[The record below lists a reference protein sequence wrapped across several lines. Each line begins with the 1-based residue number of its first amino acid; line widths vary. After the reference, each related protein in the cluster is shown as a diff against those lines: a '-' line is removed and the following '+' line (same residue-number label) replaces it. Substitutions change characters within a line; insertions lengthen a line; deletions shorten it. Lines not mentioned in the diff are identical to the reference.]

1 MRGSQDAGLIEVSV
15 GEPEQLFERL
25 DPTPAADRHLEEKVE
40 QFVLHQ
46 AEEDPRAEYRLIVRF
61 REPADSGIDE
71 TALAEAIRHHFRHR
85 RDEES
90 ARLRGLVRDGKRDVM
105 VGLLFLFVC
114 GVLGVSAFR
123 IFPAAIGIFVEQG
136 LLILGWVALW
146 RPADL
151 FLYDLRPIRRRR
163 DLLDALSVMDV
174 SFA

>member
-1 MRGSQDAGLIEVSV
+1 MRGLRDAGQIEVSV

-25 DPTPAADRHLEEKVE
+25 DPTPTADRHLEEKVE

-46 AEEDPRAEYRLIVRF
+46 AQEDPRAKYRLIIRV
-61 REPADSGIDE
+61 REPDSGIDE

-90 ARLRGLVRDGKRDVM
+90 EKLRGFIRDGKRDVV

-123 IFPAAIGIFVEQG
+123 IFPTAIGIFVEQG

-163 DLLDALSVMDV
+163 DLLNALSTMDV
-174 SFA
+174 SFP

>member
-1 MRGSQDAGLIEVSV
+1 MRGSQGAGLIEVSV

-25 DPTPAADRHLEEKVE
+25 DPTSAADRHLEEKVE

-46 AEEDPRAEYRLIVRF
+46 ADEDPRAEYRLIVRV

-90 ARLRGLVRDGKRDVM
+90 ARLRGLVRDGKWDVM

>member
-1 MRGSQDAGLIEVSV
+1 MRRSPDAGLIEISV
-15 GEPEQLFERL
+15 GEPEQLFDRL
-25 DPTPAADRHLEEKVE
+25 DPTPTADRHLEEKVE

-46 AEEDPRAEYRLIVRF
+46 AEENPRAEYRLIVRV
-61 REPADSGIDE
+61 REPADSPIDG

-85 RDEES
+85 SDEES
-90 ARLRGLVRDGKRDVM
+90 AKLRGLIRDGRRDV
-105 VGLLFLFVC
+105 VAGLLFLFVC
-114 GVLGVSAFR
+114 GVLGITAFR
-123 IFPAAIGIFVEQG
+123 IFPPAIGIFVEQG

-163 DLLDALSVMDV
+163 DLLNALSTMHV